1 VRGGSDLTCLLDE
14 TTAGGESYGTY
25 SVFGDSR
32 GSLGTWDNICKCTQ
46 QDSGRGYGSSG
57 LRRGAPGS
65 EEDRGVPGAG
75 EHLAER
81 LRERDG
87 AREDD
92 GGGLQRGAAA
102 GLWPS
107 ASG

>member
-1 VRGGSDLTCLLDE
+1 MRGGSDLTCLLDE

-32 GSLGTWDNICKCTQ
+32 GPLGTWDNICKCTQ

-57 LRRGAPGS
+57 LRRGALGS
-65 EEDRGVPGAG
+65 
-75 EHLAER
+75 ER
-81 LRERDG
+81 LRSVG
-87 AREDD
+87 VREDD